1 MRAVADGEGDDVRKF
16 FGYVWKGL
24 DGLRKTLHLLFLLL
38 IFGFI
43 VGGLSGSIPKIP
55 KKAALVLAPEGE
67 IVEQRSGDPIELAI
81 AEARGDGANETL
93 LRDLV
98 EALRVAKDDAR
109 IAAVLLDLR
118 YTSGAGQPTLDE
130 FARAIDDFRRS
141 GKKVVAFGEAY
152 ERDTYFLAA
161 HADEIHLDPMGLVA
175 FEGYDR
181 YRRYYK
187 AALDKLGVD
196 VNVYRVGVYKS
207 AVEPFIRN
215 DMSAE
220 DREESQVFVNAL
232 WDSYVKSVA
241 AARKLTPEAF
251 SSYVATLSARVQA
264 AKGNASQVA
273 LDAKLVTA
281 LTSYPD
287 VEQRMIKLVGTN
299 DDGDSFADVD
309 LKDYLRVAHAE
320 KKLKKQ
326 DGPQV
331 AIIVAA
337 GEIVDGEGKAGT
349 IGGKSMSETIRKARL
364 DDDVKAL
371 VLRIDSPGGSVLAS
385 EEIYR
390 ELLAYKATKRPLVV
404 SMGDLAASG
413 GYYISAPADEIWASP
428 ATITGSIG
436 IFGLFPTFN
445 RAIDKIG
452 VSTDGVG
459 TTPLSGV
466 RLDRPV
472 NPAMATLLQSVI
484 EHGYDEFLA
493 RVSKGRN
500 KTRDEVHAIAQGRVW
515 AGRDAL
521 RIGLVDHLGSLQQAV
536 EAAAKR
542 AKLAEGQYSVRYRE
556 PELSWA
562 QEIAQSFKTR
572 TAAIVLRY
580 GASADPQLLQTV
592 QLARRDF
599 GPLER
604 EVLRLNRAAV
614 PGRLYAHCFCSVR

>member
-1 MRAVADGEGDDVRKF
+1 M
-16 FGYVWKGL
+16 
-24 DGLRKTLHLLFLLL
+24 
-38 IFGFI
+38 
-43 VGGLSGSIPKIP
+43 
-55 KKAALVLAPEGE
+55 
-67 IVEQRSGDPIELAI
+67 
-81 AEARGDGANETL
+81 
-93 LRDLV
+93 
-98 EALRVAKDDAR
+98 
-109 IAAVLLDLR
+109 
-118 YTSGAGQPTLDE
+118 
-130 FARAIDDFRRS
+130 
-141 GKKVVAFGEAY
+141 
-152 ERDTYFLAA
+152 
-161 HADEIHLDPMGLVA
+161 
-175 FEGYDR
+175 
-181 YRRYYK
+181 
-187 AALDKLGVD
+187 
-196 VNVYRVGVYKS
+196 
-207 AVEPFIRN
+207 
-215 DMSAE
+215 
-220 DREESQVFVNAL
+220 
-232 WDSYVKSVA
+232 
-241 AARKLTPEAF
+241 
-251 SSYVATLSARVQA
+251 
-264 AKGNASQVA
+264 
-273 LDAKLVTA
+273 
-281 LTSYPD
+281 
-287 VEQRMIKLVGTN
+287 
-299 DDGDSFADVD
+299 
-309 LKDYLRVAHAE
+309 
-320 KKLKKQ
+320 
-326 DGPQV
+326 
-331 AIIVAA
+331 
-337 GEIVDGEGKAGT
+337 
-349 IGGKSMSETIRKARL
+349 
-364 DDDVKAL
+364 
-371 VLRIDSPGGSVLAS
+371 LAS

-390 ELLAYKATKRPLVV
+390 ELLAYKETKRPLVV

-542 AKLAEGQYSVRYRE
+542 AKLAEGKYSVRYRE

-580 GASADPQLLQTV
+580 GGSADPQLLQTV

-604 EVLRLNRAAV
+604 EVLRLNRVAV

>member
-1 MRAVADGEGDDVRKF
+1 
-16 FGYVWKGL
+16 
-24 DGLRKTLHLLFLLL
+24 
-38 IFGFI
+38 
-43 VGGLSGSIPKIP
+43 
-55 KKAALVLAPEGE
+55 
-67 IVEQRSGDPIELAI
+67 
-81 AEARGDGANETL
+81 
-93 LRDLV
+93 
-98 EALRVAKDDAR
+98 
-109 IAAVLLDLR
+109 VLLDLR

-181 YRRYYK
+181 YRRYYE

-232 WDSYVKSVA
+232 CDSYVKSVA

-264 AKGNASQVA
+264 AKGDASKVA
-273 LDAKLVTA
+273 LDAKLVAA

-326 DGPQV
+326 DGRKSRSSSPRV
-331 AIIVAA
+331 RSSTARAKPAPSAVSRCRKRSARRDSTTTSKRWCCVSTVRAAACSHPKKFIGNCWPTKPPSVRSWSRWAISPLRA
-337 GEIVDGEGKAGT
+337 GIT
-349 IGGKSMSETIRKARL
+349 S
-364 DDDVKAL
+364 
-371 VLRIDSPGGSVLAS
+371 
-385 EEIYR
+385 
-390 ELLAYKATKRPLVV
+390 
-404 SMGDLAASG
+404 
-413 GYYISAPADEIWASP
+413 SAPADEIWASP

-521 RIGLVDHLGSLQQAV
+521 RIGLVDHFRFAATGCRGGGQARQARRRSIFRSLSRAGIVLGA
-536 EAAAKR
+536 R
-542 AKLAEGQYSVRYRE
+542 DR
-556 PELSWA
+556 
-562 QEIAQSFKTR
+562 
-572 TAAIVLRY
+572 AIVQ
-580 GASADPQLLQTV
+580 DPD
-592 QLARRDF
+592 R
-599 GPLER
+599 GH
-604 EVLRLNRAAV
+604 RAAL
-614 PGRLYAHCFCSVR
+614 RR